1 MRYLVLLLSLLT
13 PLTATAARSRAVR
26 HPSAPP
32 SGPTFSKEV
41 VRIFQAH
48 CQTCHHPG
56 DIAPFSLTSYAEA
69 RPWAAMIKIMT
80 SSRRMPPWKPVDG
93 CGDFH
98 DARKLT
104 QEQIDTIAEWVSNG
118 APEGNPA
125 DLPTPI
131 DFGSG
136 WELGQPDMILKN
148 AEAFTPPAG
157 TDTYRCFTIPTYLTS
172 RGSVAAVDV
181 HPGDRQTVHHLIS
194 FIDTTGVSQTLD
206 EQDPGPGYTCFGDP
220 GFSVTG
226 TLGGWAPGARA
237 LQMPENIAFEL
248 PAASRVV
255 LQVHYHPH
263 HGLQPGPDQTELG
276 IYFAKQPPE
285 KYMQIIP
292 IINTTFTIPPHDGA
306 YQVKAEFPLL
316 TPFPTKIWVIAP
328 HMHLL
333 GRKMQV
339 EMTHV
344 PTNKT
349 TCLINIEDWDFN
361 WQGTYRFKE
370 PISVPAGTRLSLKAI
385 YDNSSNNPK
394 NPNSPPRPVSWGEQT
409 TDEMCIAFI
418 GVTTD

>member
-1 MRYLVLLLSLLT
+1 
-13 PLTATAARSRAVR
+13 
-26 HPSAPP
+26 
-32 SGPTFSKEV
+32 
-41 VRIFQAH
+41 
-48 CQTCHHPG
+48 
-56 DIAPFSLTSYAEA
+56 
-69 RPWAAMIKIMT
+69 
-80 SSRRMPPWKPVDG
+80 
-93 CGDFH
+93 
-98 DARKLT
+98 
-104 QEQIDTIAEWVSNG
+104 
-118 APEGNPA
+118 
-125 DLPTPI
+125 
-131 DFGSG
+131 
-136 WELGQPDMILKN
+136 
-148 AEAFTPPAG
+148 
-157 TDTYRCFTIPTYLTS
+157 
-172 RGSVAAVDV
+172 
-181 HPGDRQTVHHLIS
+181 
-194 FIDTTGVSQTLD
+194 
-206 EQDPGPGYTCFGDP
+206 
-220 GFSVTG
+220 
-226 TLGGWAPGARA
+226 
-237 LQMPENIAFEL
+237 
-248 PAASRVV
+248 
-255 LQVHYHPH
+255 
-263 HGLQPGPDQTELG
+263 
-276 IYFAKQPPE
+276 
-285 KYMQIIP
+285 MQIIP